1 MHGNIAEYKDLHYYG
16 RECAFVIVFLMAD
29 HRSEVEN
36 GRTKLIVVGQIV
48 HTLNIIEFY
57 PLC

>member
-1 MHGNIAEYKDLHYYG
+1 MDNIAEYKDLHYYG

-48 HTLNIIEFY
+48 HTLNII
-57 PLC
+57 